1 MIPGVMPQINQFY
14 VSHEMARDDG
24 QTNFET

>member
-14 VSHEMARDDG
+14 VSHAMARADG